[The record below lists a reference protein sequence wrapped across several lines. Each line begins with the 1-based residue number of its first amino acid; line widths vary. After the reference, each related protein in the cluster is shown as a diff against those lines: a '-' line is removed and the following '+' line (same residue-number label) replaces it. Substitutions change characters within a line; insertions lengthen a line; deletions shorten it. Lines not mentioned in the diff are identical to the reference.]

1 MFSIPLILFLTVIMA
16 IVQISIFKSLPNM
29 FRKFFASLLLL
40 AVICNFLLSGLIL
53 LFTAQGFLAGVS
65 NLGGSV
71 IFGIYLVA
79 YKNKHQIGKLTLEWC
94 PIYCALF
101 SIQSWRI
108 KIPCVRKP
116 HIYITEGITNPEPKW
131 LW

>member
-16 IVQISIFKSLPNM
+16 IVQISMFKSLPNVL
-29 FRKFFASLLLL
+29 KKLFASLMLL
-40 AVICNFLLSGLIL
+40 AVIVNFIFSSVILSFTSAGL
-53 LFTAQGFLAGVS
+53 FAGLS
-65 NLGGSV
+65 NLAGSV

-94 PIYCALF
+94 PIYCTLF
-101 SIQSWRI
+101 NIQSWRI
-108 KIPCVRKP
+108 KIPCVKKP
-116 HIYITEGITNPEPKW
+116 HAYIPEGVLHPEPKW